1 MLQFDYPSSDRTL
14 ALGNSARSHI
24 LHLET
29 CTGIVTE
36 IKERS
41 DTSVYGIGTRELV
54 TVDSVRTIVQ
64 ELWIKTLSGREECIK
79 VSDWGIEARRD
90 HTVTIVWGRLARQAG
105 KPLFCYNHTTGRF
118 SYSEREVRSYFSP
131 SVSVFK
137 LLRFPG
143 WLVALVLVGWI
154 IGVLFPPL
162 YKLSVIAIGIGLA
175 KYALSL
181 KPSDQETGRAIS
193 QIRSALSRMS
203 IPL

>member
-1 MLQFDYPSSDRTL
+1 MLQFDYPSSARTL
-14 ALGNSARSHI
+14 PLGSSARSHI

-36 IKERS
+36 VKERS
-41 DTSVYGIGTRELV
+41 DTSVYGFGTRDLV

-64 ELWIKTLSGREECIK
+64 ELWIRTLSGREECIK

-90 HTVTIVWGRLARQAG
+90 HTVTIVWGRLAQQAA
-105 KPLFCYNHTTGRF
+105 KPLFCYNHTTGHF

-143 WLVALVLVGWI
+143 WLIVLVLGGWMIGI
-154 IGVLFPPL
+154 IFPLL
-162 YKLSVIAIGIGLA
+162 YKISVIAIGLGLA

-181 KPSDQETGRAIS
+181 KPSNQETGGAIS

-203 IPL
+203 VP